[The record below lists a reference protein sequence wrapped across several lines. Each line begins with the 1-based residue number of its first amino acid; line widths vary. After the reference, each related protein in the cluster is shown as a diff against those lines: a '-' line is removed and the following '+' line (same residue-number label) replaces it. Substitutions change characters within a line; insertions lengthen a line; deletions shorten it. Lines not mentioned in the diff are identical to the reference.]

1 MFLLSHLITCSG
13 QRTFSHDSWGEMNKM
28 VLDKVL
34 SDERSTAYVT
44 TIDDINDNW
53 LDCKECDWFKSKE
66 TILSEASL
74 SI

>member
-1 MFLLSHLITCSG
+1 MI
-13 QRTFSHDSWGEMNKM
+13 
-28 VLDKVL
+28 LDKVL

-74 SI
+74 SILNVNMLGFTPRSNNTMCMIYQ